1 MIIQI
6 IDQFLSYV
14 ILNGLLRKSCE
25 KNIGSLICSLQS
37 DILKKNAN
45 AHGLTNL
52 VEIIRQSLDDGGF
65 GSGIS
70 IDLQKMFD
78 TVDHKIL
85 LHKLEC

>member
-1 MIIQI
+1 M
-6 IDQFLSYV
+6 LMV
-14 ILNGLLRKSCE
+14 WL
-25 KNIGSLICSLQS
+25 
-37 DILKKNAN
+37 
-45 AHGLTNL
+45 
-52 VEIIRQSLDDGGF
+52 SLDDGGF